1 MIEIQSADANVVNLA
16 ECGMV
21 VMNPLESRVKK
32 RRFLSRSIFVF
43 FSAWFGVDE
52 YSHERMAKKRAPVR
66 SCPIALL
73 RGFEWSLYIA
83 FHTIMGRQDW
93 CLVGGSSFL

>member
-1 MIEIQSADANVVNLA
+1 MQSADANVVNLA

-21 VMNPLESRVKK
+21 VMNPLESCVKK
-32 RRFLSRSIFVF
+32 RMFLSRIFVF
-43 FSAWFGVDE
+43 FSACFGVDE

-93 CLVGGSSFL
+93 CLVSGSSFL

>member
-1 MIEIQSADANVVNLA
+1 MIEIQSADANVFNLA

-43 FSAWFGVDE
+43 FSACFGVDE
-52 YSHERMAKKRAPVR
+52 YSH
-66 SCPIALL
+66 
-73 RGFEWSLYIA
+73 
-83 FHTIMGRQDW
+83 
-93 CLVGGSSFL
+93 